1 MTHRFEIQTMTQDQ
15 VNFAIQLATDE
26 GWNPGLH
33 DATCFYK
40 TDPCGFFIGILD
52 GHPIGCISAVSYN
65 ASSGELPFGFIGY
78 YIVVPEYRG
87 LGYGIQLWKRAISYL
102 SNHNV
107 GLDGVLEQQSN
118 YGKSGFKYAYRN
130 IRFMGVAPQSFSAV
144 SGVVDVHAVP
154 FANICM
160 YDQRFFPSQRQE
172 FLRCWINMPGS
183 KAIAYV
189 EGNEIAGYGVI
200 RRCLVGY
207 KIGPLFADRH
217 EIAETLFTSLSSYA
231 EPGSPIYLD
240 VPEKNPAALTLAA
253 RHGMTKVFETARM
266 YIGNEPSIFVDGVY
280 GVTTF
285 ELG

>member
-1 MTHRFEIQTMTQDQ
+1 MTHRFEIHTMTQDQ
-15 VNFAIQLATDE
+15 VDFAIQLAADE

-33 DATCFYK
+33 DASCFYN
-40 TDPCGFFIGILD
+40 TDPCGFFIGVLD
-52 GHPIGCISAVSYN
+52 GRPIGCISAVSYK
-65 ASSGELPFGFIGY
+65 ASSGEHPFGFIGC
-78 YIVVPEYRG
+78 YIVVPAYRG

-118 YGKSGFKYAYRN
+118 YRKSGFKYAYRN
-130 IRFMGVAPQSFSAV
+130 IRFMSVAPQSYSDASGIV
-144 SGVVDVHAVP
+144 SLPTVP
-154 FANICM
+154 FENICM
-160 YDQRFFPSQRQE
+160 YDQRFFPSQRRE
-172 FLRCWINMPGS
+172 FLRYWINMPDSRAVACLEGS
-183 KAIAYV
+183 VIT
-189 EGNEIAGYGVI
+189 GYGVI
-200 RRCLVGY
+200 RKCLGGY
-207 KIGPLFADRH
+207 KIGPLFADRD

-240 VPEKNPAALTLAA
+240 VPEKNAAALTLAA

-266 YIGNEPSIFVDGVY
+266 YTGDEPSIFVDGVY